1 MLTLRNLLLL
11 CFFSGCFETH
21 LNIKH
26 SSVVWPRQDSLNYK
40 AYLNTAVIV
49 YHQDFIHILHTFQ
62 RWPFTCLDLGLFVF
76 FWRQNQFDNNVTG
89 TLTDGNGKWL
99 TWSWKE
105 WLWENDFLVSMFYFE
120 RIPYIVL
127 VQLLLELDILKS
139 KLKRIQDPI
148 KHLWWSVFTK
158 IVTVESHCYFCKNAP
173 LQMIG

>member
-26 SSVVWPRQDSLNYK
+26 SSAVWPRQDSLNYK
-40 AYLNTAVIV
+40 AYLNTAVTV
-49 YHQDFIHILHTFQ
+49 YHQDFISHTSHIPTLTFYMSGS
-62 RWPFTCLDLGLFVF
+62 WVILYF

-99 TWSWKE
+99 TWFWKE

-139 KLKRIQDPI
+139 KLKRI
-148 KHLWWSVFTK
+148 
-158 IVTVESHCYFCKNAP
+158 
-173 LQMIG
+173 